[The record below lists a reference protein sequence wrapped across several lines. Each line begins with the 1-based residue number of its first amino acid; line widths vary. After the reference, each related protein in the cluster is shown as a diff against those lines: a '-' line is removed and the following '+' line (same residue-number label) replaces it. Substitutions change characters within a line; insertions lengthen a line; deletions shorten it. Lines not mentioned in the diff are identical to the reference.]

1 VAGRTADFTVSDW
14 HDAQLEPLRQ
24 RLDAQ
29 VEVEPLELEEIFL
42 ALHA

>member
-1 VAGRTADFTVSDW
+1 VSGW
-14 HDAQLEPLRQ
+14 NSALLEPMRQ
-24 RLDAQ
+24 KLQVQ